1 MPAVMRR
8 IATRP
13 ARRPAPLGLAAM
25 LVSLAAC
32 ASGPSPTPTLL
43 ELRTL
48 SGSGVTGSVTLTS
61 VGSERT
67 LVSVRVD
74 PAGHPDMPAHI
85 HPGTC
90 TDLVPQPRFPLENV
104 VDGESVT
111 EITATFDELFAGDL
125 ALNLHA
131 SSDDWE
137 TYTACAELTD

>member
-90 TDLVPQPRFPLENV
+90 DELVPQPRYPLANV
-104 VDGESVT
+104 VDGCSTT
-111 EITATFDELFAGDL
+111 EVPASLEELLAGDV

-131 SSDDWE
+131 SNQE
-137 TYTACAELTD
+137 MQVYTACVELR

>member
-1 MPAVMRR
+1 MGRLV
-8 IATRP
+8 TRP
-13 ARRPAPLGLAAM
+13 ARRGAPLGLAAM
-25 LVSLAAC
+25 LVTLVAC
-32 ASGPSPTPTLL
+32 GASPSPTPTLL

-48 SGSGVTGSVTLTS
+48 SDSGVTGSVTLAA

-90 TDLVPQPRFPLENV
+90 DELVPQPRYPLANV
-104 VDGESVT
+104 VDGRSTT
-111 EITATFDELFAGDL
+111 EVPAPLDELLAGDV

-131 SSDDWE
+131 SNQE
-137 TYTACAELTD
+137 MQIYTACVELR

>member
-1 MPAVMRR
+1 VIAPGPAVS
-8 IATRP
+8 RP
-13 ARRPAPLGLAAM
+13 AIIAALL
-25 LVSLAAC
+25 LVAATAC
-32 ASGPSPTPTLL
+32 GAQDEGRTI

-48 SGSGVTGSVTLTS
+48 NDSGVSGTAVLTELGNGQTQVT
-61 VGSERT
+61 VEVEPG
-67 LVSVRVD
+67 D
-74 PAGHPDMPAHI
+74 YPDMPAHI